1 MIQNAFRKTK
11 LKIKK
16 ILINFKK
23 KKNKKNE
30 EVAFTLSRFDGFSL
44 QVQLTKFAHVEG
56 KVEVR

>member
-1 MIQNAFRKTK
+1 MIQNEFRKTK

-16 ILINFKK
+16 ILINLK
-23 KKNKKNE
+23 KKNE

-44 QVQLTKFAHVEG
+44 QVQLTKCAHVEG